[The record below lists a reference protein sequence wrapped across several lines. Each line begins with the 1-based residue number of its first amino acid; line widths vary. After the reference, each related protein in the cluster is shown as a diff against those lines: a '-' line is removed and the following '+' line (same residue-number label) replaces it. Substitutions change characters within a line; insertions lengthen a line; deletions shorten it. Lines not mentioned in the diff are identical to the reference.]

1 MATSR
6 DGLAR
11 GLPSDVRAPAD
22 IGQVIQPPVK
32 RSFWST
38 EIRLSTIL
46 KMIVPV
52 IVPMLSATL
61 IPMLFG
67 WVPVMGRSMQPT
79 LPCFGG
85 YVKTIQAKHYKSG
98 DIVCLNGQTL
108 GHSVK
113 RIAKVTSKGLYVRG
127 DNINQSMDSSF
138 GADARNPFK
147 EVVIPFSEVKGKVI
161 RIWSPQN
168 AFRSLTAEGRFQNW
182 VQFANTLDHVNRSP
196 DGKAVVLQDGKQ
208 ANLIIPPNRFPVF
221 SKDGVF
227 TGWIGSNEFTIVTN
241 KNTRLIAVS
250 ITTGSERM
258 VFTKV
263 SSTGIMGCSP
273 DTISFDG
280 SIDIKIGD
288 RIFFPKRKGIT
299 TTIVSVNRISCG
311 CEGGIATIAGISPTI
326 VPPPD
331 PMGEEVEIKPL

>member
-22 IGQVIQPPVK
+22 IGQVIQLPVK

-52 IVPMLSATL
+52 IVLMLSAIL

-182 VQFANTLDHVNRSP
+182 V
-196 DGKAVVLQDGKQ
+196 
-208 ANLIIPPNRFPVF
+208 
-221 SKDGVF
+221 
-227 TGWIGSNEFTIVTN
+227 
-241 KNTRLIAVS
+241 
-250 ITTGSERM
+250 
-258 VFTKV
+258 
-263 SSTGIMGCSP
+263 
-273 DTISFDG
+273 
-280 SIDIKIGD
+280 
-288 RIFFPKRKGIT
+288 
-299 TTIVSVNRISCG
+299 
-311 CEGGIATIAGISPTI
+311 
-326 VPPPD
+326 
-331 PMGEEVEIKPL
+331 